1 MSKADQY
8 YLFIDDISISEK
20 ALLAAPAATS
30 IIDIKPGQ
38 QGTLTTDISF
48 TTPTK
53 AYDGSRIESLT
64 KVEIYR
70 NASYNYI
77 RKS

>member
-38 QGTLTTDISF
+38 QGTLTTDIS
-48 TTPTK
+48 
-53 AYDGSRIESLT
+53 LQLL
-64 KVEIYR
+64 
-70 NASYNYI
+70 
-77 RKS
+77 RKLMMVHV